1 MSSGACPFTPRMAEG
16 VVLLAKGLT
25 VQEVADELSIRSAT
39 KLLTDA
45 RRKAGVTTNRALVYV
60 SLARRWIPW
69 PDPGPSGGQEWGEL
83 EELVWA
89 GLRFDVLDNHLP
101 GVLAS
106 IARTTTH
113 QVRDILGD
121 LRERHQ
127 VTHCGLLALGF
138 PLGLLSGREGTHPPD
153 SARKLTPAA
162 ATRRSTGPWSGSA
175 RTGPWKLTGQQHRAL
190 SLLPEYRTFADA
202 AAAMGVSTSTYRSH
216 LKTISNIAGVS
227 CLRSLTH
234 RALQDGL
241 LNPPGSQPP
250 LGDPTSEVLTVWRGL
265 VRNVRD
271 SELPAEIAAGTGLNG
286 RTVHAA
292 LDQLR
297 AGGEPDWRLVVRGW
311 AAGVITARDD
321 IDRTPRATRLSAR
334 SAGEAPVLRP
344 PTLTAPHASASP
356 TDRLGLLPAHPDASA
371 PVPDRGGQAPLGQ
384 HVHVGRDVDV
394 VCVPPDVCRRLLAET
409 SRREWGPV
417 LGRLDAGNALLLTR
431 PGVFRPGWRAGQARL
446 LQAGRTMPLP
456 PQGRTAPGGVY
467 WAVPSNTPL
476 WNPDRLEQLLQHP
489 LGVGSRS
496 ADAGGGR

>member
-1 MSSGACPFTPRMAEG
+1 MSSSACPFTPRMVEG

-25 VQEVADELSIRSAT
+25 VQEIADKLGIRSAT

-45 RRKAGVTTNRALVYV
+45 RRKAGVTTNRAMVYV

-69 PDPGPSGGQEWGEL
+69 PDPGPAVGQERGEL

-121 LRERHQ
+121 LREQHR

-138 PLGLLSGREGTHPPD
+138 PLGLLSGREGTHPPA
-153 SARKLTPAA
+153 SVRTPAPA
-162 ATRRSTGPWSGSA
+162 APTRKSTGPWPGSA
-175 RTGPWKLTGQQHRAL
+175 RTGPWRLTGQQHRAL
-190 SLLPEYRTFADA
+190 SLLPECRSFADA

-241 LNPPGSQPP
+241 LEPPGSHPP
-250 LGDPTSEVLTVWRGL
+250 VGDVPSEVLTVWRSL

-271 SELPAEIAAGTGLNG
+271 PELPAEIAAETGLDG

-297 AGGEPDWRLVVRGW
+297 AEGEPDWLLVVRGW

-321 IDRTPRATRLSAR
+321 IDRTPRAGRPPAR
-334 SAGEAPVLRP
+334 SAGQAPVLRP
-344 PTLTAPHASASP
+344 APTAPHAAASS
-356 TDRLGLLPAHPDASA
+356 TDRLGLLPVDPNASA
-371 PVPDRGGQAPLGQ
+371 PGPDRGAEAALGQ
-384 HVHVGRDVDV
+384 QVHVGRDVDV
-394 VCVPPDVCRRLLAET
+394 VCVPPDVCRRLLSET

-417 LGRLDAGNALLLTR
+417 LGRVDAGNALLLTR
-431 PGVFRPGWRAGQARL
+431 PGVLRPGWHTGQARL
-446 LQAGRTMPLP
+446 LRPGRTMPLP
-456 PQGRTAPGGVY
+456 AQDRTAPGGVY
-467 WAVPSNTPL
+467 WAVPSNSPL
-476 WNPDRLEQLLQHP
+476 WNPERLEQLLHHP
-489 LGVGSRS
+489 LGVGSRA